1 MVVGS
6 IYVIWFDWNAHHL
19 YLEEVTLAEAPRVL
33 DQRSPREYHNNP
45 GKETA
50 LLVTNQ
56 LDAAEASLDVLKK
69 RLYLDDQ
76 KLAELIQKGVEI

>member
-1 MVVGS
+1 MGS
-6 IYVIWFDWNAHHL
+6 IYVIWFDWNAHRL
-19 YLEEVTLAEAPRVL
+19 YLEERTLEEAPHVL
-33 DQRSPREYHNNP
+33 DQRSPREHYNNP

-56 LDAAEASLDVLKK
+56 LDAAEASLEVLRK

-76 KLAELIQKGVEI
+76 KLAELIQKGVET